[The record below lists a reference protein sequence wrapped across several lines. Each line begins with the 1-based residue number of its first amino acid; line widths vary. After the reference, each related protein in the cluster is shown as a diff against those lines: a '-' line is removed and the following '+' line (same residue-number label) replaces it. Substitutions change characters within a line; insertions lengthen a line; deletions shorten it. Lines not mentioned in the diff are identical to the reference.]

1 MLGAKWYEHP
11 QMLDFKKSVEKY
23 YNEIDEFFSSLGYE
37 HIKGTG
43 SYKVTKPS
51 DERIALF
58 AHEGFCLT
66 FLSAVL
72 DIPYPAVCMHFGMSH
87 TGMTVINFE
96 EEDGYCVPRLLMLS
110 SDSHLYK
117 EGLPTRYYNEIQI

>member
-1 MLGAKWYEHP
+1 MLG
-11 QMLDFKKSVEKY
+11 FKKSVEKY
-23 YNEIDEFFSSLGYE
+23 YNEIDEFFVSLGYE

-58 AHEGFCLT
+58 AHRGFGLT
-66 FLSAVL
+66 FLSTVL